1 MGEKPMPLYHCVKR
15 FDRWKINAHTFPSVT
30 WTQVIWVSNAKWR
43 INDSIVT
50 FYLFWSWKCILV
62 VTWAAFISIT
72 QVSCFFFRKPC
83 TACSSKKWTRLFT
96 SPSSWVSTIALTITP
111 FSPIRPTSIYRNFGP
126 RNKLA
131 SEAIIIVSSVSSH
144 WLTSLMFKYC
154 NFFKTNH
161 RGLLLKKA

>member
-1 MGEKPMPLYHCVKR
+1 MYYYMLLSCSH
-15 FDRWKINAHTFPSVT
+15 
-30 WTQVIWVSNAKWR
+30 
-43 INDSIVT
+43 
-50 FYLFWSWKCILV
+50 SWKCILV

-161 RGLLLKKA
+161 RGSLLKKCITLSRSHVLQISRKHLTSPHHFVPYTDFKLTG

>member
-1 MGEKPMPLYHCVKR
+1 MYYYMLLSCSY
-15 FDRWKINAHTFPSVT
+15 
-30 WTQVIWVSNAKWR
+30 
-43 INDSIVT
+43 
-50 FYLFWSWKCILV
+50 SWKCILV

-161 RGLLLKKA
+161 RGSLLKKCITLSRSHVLQISHKHLTSPHHFVPYTDFKLTG